1 MDAYLAWITWI
12 FRCISLSYTIG
23 QIYQNRNTVNSLE
36 LLTHVNKWSY
46 SLLAILFLLGQAC
59 GIKVELLMFNQVN
72 YSCPAMKTTQT
83 ALGLLMI
90 LAVAFSPSLKQ
101 KTGSIRGHVNPTASV
116 EKVFV
121 FSKVDTFTTVPQEGT
136 FIVSGLKPGVYNVMV
151 RAILPYVD
159 RGLKE
164 VMVRQNKI
172 TDLGEIKL
180 QN

>member
-1 MDAYLAWITWI
+1 VNK
-12 FRCISLSYTIG
+12 RSYTKCG
-23 QIYQNRNTVNSLE
+23 YNFSGNPAMALKLNKSFYTGYNSC
-36 LLTHVNKWSY
+36 TN
-46 SLLAILFLLGQAC
+46 
-59 GIKVELLMFNQVN
+59 
-72 YSCPAMKTTQT
+72 MKTTQT

-101 KTGSIRGHVNPTASV
+101 KTGSIRGRVNPSASA

-121 FSKVDTFTTVPQEGT
+121 FSKVDTFTTTLQEGT
-136 FIVSGLKPGVYNVMV
+136 FTVTGLKPGVYNVMV

-159 RGLKE
+159 RGLKD

-180 QN
+180 KN